1 MSFLSK
7 HQILA
12 QKEKFFP
19 DSNKDPRHFKEEN
32 LKEACYDLCVGNE
45 VILSGDSIPT
55 SLSDEKPYVVL
66 PPGQFALIKTFEKI
80 AVPKK
85 YVAFISIRSLYK
97 FQGLINIS
105 GFHVDPTYE
114 GNLIFSVQNVGPRD
128 IHLKYLEPTFMIMW
142 AKLDEPYEP
151 KPKEDEPKRTGYD
164 RITLD
169 QVRNLAPT
177 SPTIYSL
184 KKEIDS
190 LHIQFKIYGAIAVSA
205 FLALLGILIINLNK

>member
-1 MSFLSK
+1 M
-7 HQILA
+7 Q
-12 QKEKFFP
+12 FFP
-19 DSNKDPRHFKEEN
+19 VDDDGENHFDENN
-32 LKEACYDLCVGNE
+32 LKEACYDLCVGDE
-45 VILSGDSIPT
+45 VILSGDSKPT
-55 SLSDEKPYVVL
+55 RLTVEKPYVLL
-66 PPGQFALIKTFEKI
+66 PPGRFALIKTCEKI
-80 AVPKK
+80 AVPEK
-85 YVAFISIRSLYK
+85 YVAFISIRSRYK

-151 KPKEDEPKRTGYD
+151 KKDEPKRSGYD

-177 SPTIYSL
+177 SPTIDSL
-184 KKEIDS
+184 KKNIDS